1 MCRFNEGWRCSRS
14 WIDPRGPWVRFSSS
28 IPERRLPLPLRLGP
42 LLKVRPRPREPAGGP
57 PGACKWLRA
66 GGWRAGH
73 HYITWRGFGMP
84 RADRRGGGPDRAVPP
99 PGVVPPGRAL
109 WAGWGRLADLPDST
123 AALHRSPIEAL
134 GLQAPLL
141 ANMSWV
147 RPSGPALCSSTPPV
161 KNLPVIPVIPVKPPR
176 ACEHSLRPSR
186 VDQRQGR
193 FYWYYWY
200 YWQVFDWPC

>member
-1 MCRFNEGWRCSRS
+1 
-14 WIDPRGPWVRFSSS
+14 
-28 IPERRLPLPLRLGP
+28 
-42 LLKVRPRPREPAGGP
+42 
-57 PGACKWLRA
+57 
-66 GGWRAGH
+66 
-73 HYITWRGFGMP
+73 MP

-99 PGVVPPGRAL
+99 PGDVPPGRAL

-200 YWQVFDWPC
+200 YWQKSGGCCLGKDLLTLSLPAQLCFLRYSLPAGRSAWWPPDTCRLGRSRQPPRAGPGGRGGSSAARPGQNSRRPRSFSLSLADRVVKH